1 MSDCIHYQL
10 GFDLVLWGKIIHLAK
25 SSQKL
30 ASVAL
35 KKSGLVLKKNRFSSM
50 MLSLSF
56 LKVSSKHAL
65 K

>member
-35 KKSGLVLKKNRFSSM
+35 KKSGLVLKKKQIFFYDAFSKFPQSI
-50 MLSLSF
+50 L
-56 LKVSSKHAL
+56 
-65 K
+65 